1 MSGEVGVENHEEIIS
16 DDSTEIDLNLGNDSA
31 RVTSSVQVQQEQ
43 VPDVG
48 GANEEIRVNEENHSK
63 NECNEVNI
71 EEPYV
76 GQEFASEES
85 AHSFYTAYAM
95 RMGFIVRMD
104 CLRRSR
110 DGTVI
115 KRTFVCNKEGYRR
128 TTRSDENSKRPRKPF
143 RMGCKAKLSLRRLS
157 TGIWVVTKFI
167 KEHAHPLPGAGTGR
181 QSQNEQRN
189 DQIPNESAR
198 VKELT
203 KQLLRERKR
212 SASFR
217 KIIDLLFSHIKEH
230 TEELS
235 RKIQCI
241 AEKVNEID
249 SMGKTH
255 QENLR

>member
-1 MSGEVGVENHEEIIS
+1 MSSEVGIGNHEEIIS

-31 RVTSSVQVQQEQ
+31 RVTTTVQQEQ

-48 GANEEIRVNEENHSK
+48 KGNEENCSK
-63 NECNEVNI
+63 DDESNEVNI

-76 GQEFASEES
+76 GQEFDSEDA

-128 TTRSDENSKRPRKPF
+128 TNRSDENSKRPRKPF

-157 TGIWVVTKFI
+157 TGIWIVTKFI
-167 KEHAHPLPGAGTGR
+167 KEHAHPLPGSKG
-181 QSQNEQRN
+181 QNELNN
-189 DQIPNESAR
+189 DQTLNESAR
-198 VKELT
+198 IKELT

-241 AEKVNEID
+241 ADKVNEID
-249 SMGKTH
+249 SMGKNH
-255 QENLR
+255 QETRR